1 MTSARRH
8 RRRRDIQHHH
18 GGTGYPAVMPDNA
31 PLTPAQLAITAAALD
46 GDPGSIYDTVRAL
59 MAEGWSLE
67 SVLLD
72 AIAPAQASLGDRW
85 SQGDYLIADEHV
97 ATAAIETV
105 VAMLAGSFDQPED
118 GRHAVVACVEG
129 DAHSLA
135 GRMLSALLV
144 SRGYRAAFV
153 GAGIPASDL
162 AGYLA
167 ADPPELLVLTC
178 AMKSHLP
185 GALASIAA
193 GKSVGATVVVG
204 GPAFGAGGEWAIR
217 LGADR
222 WVPDLRSAGDFID
235 EISPGES
242 TSPTDTGEAAALVAD
257 RAAILGTAAALASDP
272 GQSARFAD
280 DLGGLFD
287 AMVAANVVGAPGI
300 IRGYVDWLAQRH
312 GVLELSPDT
321 VGRLVASMLMAVG
334 AEFPVT
340 AGWLAELD
348 A

>member
-1 MTSARRH
+1 
-8 RRRRDIQHHH
+8 
-18 GGTGYPAVMPDNA
+18 MPDNA

-72 AIAPAQASLGDRW
+72 VIAPAQASLGDRW

-105 VAMLAGSFDQPED
+105 VAMLAGSFDQPEE

-167 ADPPELLVLTC
+167 AEPPELLVLTC
-178 AMKSHLP
+178 AMRSHLP

-193 GKSVGATVVVG
+193 GKSVGAAVVVG
-204 GPAFGAGGEWAIR
+204 GPAFGRQGEWATR
-217 LGADR
+217 LGADG
-222 WVPDLRSAGDFID
+222 WVPDLASAGDLCD
-235 EISPGES
+235 SVSHKSNVSAVE
-242 TSPTDTGEAAALVAD
+242 TGEAAALVAD

-272 GQSARFAD
+272 GQSARHAD
-280 DLGGLFD
+280 DLNGLFD
-287 AMVAANVVGAPGI
+287 AMVAANVVGDSGVIA
-300 IRGYVDWLAQRH
+300 GYVEWLADRHGVLDLPPDTLRRLVAAMIMAVGTEFPMTADWLAQ
-312 GVLELSPDT
+312 
-321 VGRLVASMLMAVG
+321 
-334 AEFPVT
+334 
-340 AGWLAELD
+340 LD
-348 A
+348 S